1 MSNQKTSLSH
11 RIWLG
16 GILIVLGLLF
26 LLDSLDIMDF
36 GDFVSNWWP
45 LILIVFGINRI
56 VNRSA
61 IFLGTA
67 VLLFGII
74 FQLQELNVFPGNVF
88 KYIWPMALILFGL
101 WLVARSAGY
110 RMPGSKT
117 ENLDRVNLFT
127 LWGGVEKKINS
138 AQFSGGEA
146 TALMGGIKLNLSEAG
161 LSSGNNELKVTAIM
175 GGVEIIVPESWN
187 VLVSGSP
194 ILGGIEDKAKK
205 AGAAT
210 ASGGTLR
217 LSCFVLMGGI
227 EVKN

>member
-1 MSNQKTSLSH
+1 MSDQKYNVSH

-16 GILIVLGLLF
+16 RILIVLGLLF
-26 LLDSLDIMDF
+26 LLNSLDIMDF
-36 GDFVSNWWP
+36 GDFVSTWWP
-45 LILIVFGINRI
+45 LILIIFGINRI

-67 VLLFGII
+67 VLLLGII

-88 KYIWPMALILFGL
+88 KYIWPLALILFGL

-110 RMPGSKT
+110 QMSGSKS
-117 ENLDRVNLFT
+117 ESLDHISLFT

-138 AQFSGGEA
+138 AQFSGGEV
-146 TALMGGIKLNLSEAG
+146 TALMGGIELNLKEAG

-194 ILGGIEDKAKK
+194 ILGGIEDKSKK
-205 AGAAT
+205 TGVSSGA
-210 ASGGTLR
+210 GGTLR
-217 LSCFVLMGGI
+217 LSCFTLMGGI

>member
-1 MSNQKTSLSH
+1 MSDQKYNVSH

-26 LLDSLDIMDF
+26 LLNSLDIMDF
-36 GDFVSNWWP
+36 GDFVSTWWP

-61 IFLGTA
+61 LFLGT
-67 VLLFGII
+67 VILLLGII
-74 FQLQELNVFPGNVF
+74 FQLQELNIFPGNVF
-88 KYIWPMALILFGL
+88 KYIWPLALILFGL

-110 RMPGSKT
+110 RMAGNKT

-138 AQFSGGEA
+138 SQFSGGEA

-161 LSSGNNELKVTAIM
+161 LSSGNNELKVTALM
-175 GGVEIIVPESWN
+175 GGVEIIVPEGWN

-194 ILGGIEDKAKK
+194 ILGGIEDKTKK
-205 AGAAT
+205 TGAASAT
-210 ASGGTLR
+210 SGTLR
-217 LSCFVLMGGI
+217 LSSFVLMGGI